1 MKSICLATPSS
12 SSCRCCPSAR
22 QATPGRWAG
31 AVLFSL
37 SLPPRVGTLRS
48 YSPLLSSAWLCLL
61 IHWLQLLVWSLAA
74 GAASVC
80 SSMLLYCCLG
90 APVSVHPF
98 IQKQHA
104 DGCQVGRASR
114 GICQLVTAP
123 SLPGYNHFLGSCGK
137 LSWSSRALWEATCW
151 DWRNLP
157 LLSTRGQEEQERT
170 GRSELRNHY
179 QQQLFCSPVNPCR

>member
-1 MKSICLATPSS
+1 MVLSS
-12 SSCRCCPSAR
+12 SPSASHH
-22 QATPGRWAG
+22 
-31 AVLFSL
+31 VLGPYAHTRPSF
-37 SLPPRVGTLRS
+37 
-48 YSPLLSSAWLCLL
+48 LLLDCAYWFIDCSCWCEVWLL
-61 IHWLQLLVWSLAA
+61 

-123 SLPGYNHFLGSCGK
+123 SLPGYNHFLGSCGE

-170 GRSELRNHY
+170 GRSELCNHY